1 MALRD
6 FSLSASVLSSTRIQF
21 QTSNAWRNTRYFASV
36 LMAVR
41 CHGGA
46 IQVEPIST
54 RRLAAIDIAEAGAAD
69 DAAGGALD
77 GSENDGFAPIL
88 FGGGFFY
95 ETLKVFESTHRV
107 RNLTENIVQRILG
120 DLPEK
125 GTCSGRSGSS
135 VMAEPSNL
143 TGAAIGGVDGTE
155 VIGISLWRGARCYEF
170 TALRVRGKWPN
181 WQR

>member
-1 MALRD
+1 MFAEDAFLFCASTKDGVAGFFVERIGFEFHTDTVPD
-6 FSLSASVLSSTRIQF
+6 FKRI
-21 QTSNAWRNTRYFASV
+21 
-36 LMAVR
+36 
-41 CHGGA
+41 
-46 IQVEPIST
+46 
-54 RRLAAIDIAEAGAAD
+54 
-69 DAAGGALD
+69 